1 MTGQL
6 NFLDL
11 VGKVDQEEWAIA
23 MVGFTIIVFIFTL
36 LFYADTDQ
44 PSSSIFS
51 TYDVVDLTLLH
62 NAKDRGAFCLDGSLP
77 GYHFQKGF
85 GSGSNNWLLH
95 LEGGGWCNSVA
106 SCLSRK
112 TKPSGSSNFMEK
124 QVQFFGILSSDTS
137 QNPDFFNW
145 NKVKIRYC
153 DGASFA
159 GHPDSELK
167 ASLICLGFESL
178 FIVKFCN
185 SVSFTMQVFLP
196 MFIILCH
203 RMEQSFS
210 LEASS
215 SGKHLWMNYYLWACL
230 MPSRMKLLVC
240 FVNIDHVELELA
252 VYFINYC
259 GLQALLSGCSAGGLA
274 TFIHCDEFRD
284 RLPKHVTVKCLA
296 DAGFFLDEPDILGN
310 RTIRSFYHDVVD
322 LQGVAKSLNMDC
334 LSRME
339 SFKAEFVKNI
349 RTPVFIV
356 NPAYDFWQV
365 RNILVPNASDPHGKW
380 GPCKLNIH
388 SCNPHQLEILQ
399 GYRSSMLKALSESQQ
414 IQGGGMFI
422 NSCFIHCQTSMA
434 EKWHS
439 PNSPRINSKTIAESV
454 SDWYF
459 DRRAVK
465 QIDCPYP
472 CNPTC

>member
-1 MTGQL
+1 
-6 NFLDL
+6 FLA
-11 VGKVDQEEWAIA
+11 V
-23 MVGFTIIVFIFTL
+23 
-36 LFYADTDQ
+36 
-44 PSSSIFS
+44 
-51 TYDVVDLTLLH
+51 
-62 NAKDRGAFCLDGSLP
+62 CLDGSLP

-112 TKPSGSSNFMEK
+112 TTPLGSSNFMEQ
-124 QVQFFGILSSDTS
+124 QVRFAGILSSDTS
-137 QNPDFFNW
+137 QNPVFFNW

-167 ASLICLGFESL
+167 NGTELFFRGQLIWEAFMDELLSLGMSNA
-178 FIVKFCN
+178 K
-185 SVSFTMQVFLP
+185 
-196 MFIILCH
+196 
-203 RMEQSFS
+203 
-210 LEASS
+210 
-215 SGKHLWMNYYLWACL
+215 
-230 MPSRMKLLVC
+230 
-240 FVNIDHVELELA
+240 
-252 VYFINYC
+252 
-259 GLQALLSGCSAGGLA
+259 QALLSGCSAGGLA

-310 RTIRSFYHDVVD
+310 RTIRSFYYDVVD

-339 SFKAEFVKNI
+339 SFKCFFPQEFVKNI

-356 NPAYDFWQV
+356 NPAYDFWQI
-365 RNILVPNASDPHGKW
+365 RNILVPDASDPRGKW
-380 GPCKLNIH
+380 RPCKLNIH

-422 NSCFIHCQTSMA
+422 NSCFIHCQTWMA
-434 EKWHS
+434 ETWHS
-439 PNSPRINSKTIAESV
+439 PNSPRINNKTIAESV

-459 DRRAVK
+459 DRRAVT

-472 CNPTC
+472 CNPTCYNMDFTRG

>member
-1 MTGQL
+1 MANPRLRALIWWRKWT
-6 NFLDL
+6 
-11 VGKVDQEEWAIA
+11 KREWAIA
-23 MVGFTIIVFIFTL
+23 VVGF
-36 LFYADTDQ
+36 
-44 PSSSIFS
+44 
-51 TYDVVDLTLLH
+51 H
-62 NAKDRGAFCLDGSLP
+62 NYLCLDGSLP

-112 TKPSGSSNFMEK
+112 TTPLGSSNFMEQ
-124 QVQFFGILSSDTS
+124 QVGFAGILSSDTS

-159 GHPDSELK
+159 GHPDKLFFRGQLIWEAFMDELL
-167 ASLICLGFESL
+167 SLGMSNA
-178 FIVKFCN
+178 K
-185 SVSFTMQVFLP
+185 
-196 MFIILCH
+196 
-203 RMEQSFS
+203 
-210 LEASS
+210 
-215 SGKHLWMNYYLWACL
+215 
-230 MPSRMKLLVC
+230 
-240 FVNIDHVELELA
+240 
-252 VYFINYC
+252 
-259 GLQALLSGCSAGGLA
+259 QALLSGCSAGGLA

-339 SFKAEFVKNI
+339 SFKAGLQFSLFGIQCNSLKAHV
-349 RTPVFIV
+349 TSADPDV
-356 NPAYDFWQV
+356 
-365 RNILVPNASDPHGKW
+365 SDPHGEW
-380 GPCKLNIH
+380 RPCILNIH

-422 NSCFIHCQTSMA
+422 NSCFIHCQTWMA
-434 EKWHS
+434 ETWHS
-439 PNSPRINSKTIAESV
+439 PNSPRINNKTIAESV

-472 CNPTC
+472 CNPTCYNMDFTRG